1 MFSDNDLNNDEPVQL
16 DQPGQ
21 KEEEKERK
29 EEKEED
35 KEMKKCNENVCDP
48 ELKILKYK
56 NIGLSWNSTKKT
68 TSLNNLEELLETERN
83 GNDCDNWIKLNK
95 TTKLKK
101 LIAYADKYT
110 SENNLNSEEHEK
122 LVLFFRDCLDKK
134 KLQRVKD
141 VEYDK
146 ETGDVISIQSLIY
159 NKNNHNF
166 TLKNTYKKVLTVKSL
181 SSHKKSKIHVNND
194 DVAS

>member
-1 MFSDNDLNNDEPVQL
+1 MFSDNDLNNGEIVQI
-16 DQPGQ
+16 DVQ
-21 KEEEKERK
+21 EI
-29 EEKEED
+29 
-35 KEMKKCNENVCDP
+35 KKSYETTCDP

-83 GNDCDNWIKLNK
+83 ENDCDNWIKLNK

-101 LIAYADKYT
+101 LIAYADKYS
-110 SENNLNSEEHEK
+110 SENNLNVDEYEK
-122 LVLFFRDCLDKK
+122 LVLFFKDCLDKK

-141 VEYDK
+141 VEYNKD
-146 ETGDVISIQSLIY
+146 TGDIISIQSLIY

-181 SSHKKSKIHVNND
+181 SSQKKSKNHVNND
-194 DVAS
+194 VAI